1 VDGRDKPGHDGVTVL
16 LYCQVLPAETFM
28 PDKLSK
34 SGNPLGPIGTKVLF
48 ENEHIRVWSVELPG
62 KGHQPLHEHEHPYLI
77 VPVSEG
83 KALMRWED
91 GREREITDVLGN
103 VVYREANGGP
113 HELFNLEA
121 TKFHSILVEIKAGGM
136 TG

>member
-1 VDGRDKPGHDGVTVL
+1 
-16 LYCQVLPAETFM
+16 M
-28 PDKLSK
+28 PDKTSK
-34 SGNPLGPIGTKVLF
+34 SGTPLGPIGTKVLF

-91 GREREITDVLGN
+91 GREREIIDVLGN
-103 VVYREANGGP
+103 VVYREASGGP
-113 HELFNLEA
+113 HELFNLEE
-121 TKFHSILVEIKAGGM
+121 TKFHSILVEIKAGGVSA
-136 TG
+136 